1 MRAIFHFVTLTVLM
15 INISNS
21 TNVLE
26 RKTIPLGIKFKTKKN
41 FAVNLPM
48 DSDDNKKKEKAKAEK
63 SEAPAKTPE
72 KKV

>member
-21 TNVLE
+21 NNILE
-26 RKTIPLGIKFKTKKN
+26 GKSIPLGIKTKKN

-48 DSDDNKKKEKAKAEK
+48 DTDDKKKKEKTGTEK
-63 SEAPAKTPE
+63 SEAPLKTPDYR
-72 KKV
+72 V